1 MRSVVLALLIVSQVT
16 FPRPGGRPDGSRLPD
31 QSTISGQVRTR
42 EGEPIPVGTI
52 TVENRQDSTRAD
64 QRGDA
69 VGWPG
74 AVTKVKHDG
83 TFRVVVPGGSTF
95 QVCAEVP
102 AKPKQCRLV
111 DVNTNDVETLVF
123 EF

>member
-1 MRSVVLALLIVSQVT
+1 MRSALLALLMVSQVT

-31 QSTISGQVRTR
+31 QSTISGEVRTK
-42 EGEPIPVGTI
+42 EGEPIPVATI
-52 TVENRQDSTRAD
+52 SIETRQDSSRAD
-64 QRGDA
+64 QRGNG

-74 AVTKVKHDG
+74 AVQKVRHDG
-83 TFRVVVPGGSTF
+83 TFRVLVPGGSTY
-95 QVCAEVP
+95 QVCADVP
-102 AKPKQCRLV
+102 TKRKQCRLV